1 MTSTLHHEH
10 VRRRFS
16 SAARD
21 YDAASPMQATVA
33 ENVMDLVPS
42 AMAPRRVLDVGCGT
56 GRLLMLARAR
66 WPQAHLA
73 GLDVAE
79 GMIAQARQRFPDL
92 QWVTGDA
99 TQYSDDPYDLV
110 LSSSALH
117 WLRPFDQGLAHV
129 MSLIQPGGFLVA
141 GLMTHQ
147 TLSELRVARNRIAPH
162 KNAGGQLPTL
172 DDIASAIHVLPGC
185 RIHQAV
191 EVVEQN
197 TYPGAGPLLRHL
209 HDTGVTGG
217 DLSHGAIPLNR
228 RELQD
233 LITCYDEQFT
243 APGGGVRA
251 TFSVA
256 YLVVERS

>member
-1 MTSTLHHEH
+1 MTSTLHHQH
-10 VRRRFS
+10 VRHRFS
-16 SAARD
+16 SAAQD
-21 YDAASPMQATVA
+21 YDAASTLQAAVA
-33 ENVMDLVPS
+33 QNVMDLVPATYS
-42 AMAPRRVLDVGCGT
+42 PRRVLDVGCGT

-66 WPQAHLA
+66 WPHVHLT

-79 GMIAQARQRFPDL
+79 GMIDQARQRHPDV

-99 TQYSDDPYDLV
+99 THYIDDPHDLV

-117 WLRPFDQGLAHV
+117 WLRPFEQGLAHV
-129 MSLIQPGGFLVA
+129 MSLIQPGGFMVA

-147 TLSELRVARNRIAPH
+147 TLRELRAAKDRIAPH

-172 DDIASAIHVLPGC
+172 DDIASAIHVPPGY
-185 RIHQAV
+185 RIHHAV
-191 EVVEQN
+191 EIVEQH

-209 HDTGVTGG
+209 HNMGVTGG
-217 DLSHGAIPLNR
+217 DLSYGGTPLNR
-228 RELQD
+228 RELQA
-233 LITCYDEQFT
+233 LIACYDEQFQ

-256 YLVVERS
+256 YLVVERL